1 MGTQE
6 KEVYMS
12 LVRFN
17 SEDYR
22 PTSFSSFIDR
32 FFNDAL
38 TSRGVESK
46 FVPQVDIV
54 ENDKAFEIHVAV
66 PGMKKNDFHI
76 DINDGRLTISGE
88 RKMQN
93 EKNDKNYHSVETY
106 YGSFSRSFYLPD
118 SVNDEKV
125 DARYEDGI
133 LYITV
138 PKDEKK
144 LLKRTVTV
152 K

>member
-1 MGTQE
+1 
-6 KEVYMS
+6 MS